1 MKRGKK
7 KGKRECS
14 PVEEDGE
21 EMNARFGPEEPDRM
35 VPPSNA
41 PPSRGEP
48 EGGGVPVQTDSP
60 DNGVS
65 GRGWPNLMARKA
77 SPFTRS

>member
-1 MKRGKK
+1 MQRGKK
-7 KGKRECS
+7 EGKRKCS
-14 PVEEDGE
+14 PVDEDGE
-21 EMNARFGPEEPDRM
+21 EMSARYGPEEPDRM
-35 VPPSNA
+35 VPPPHA
-41 PPSRGEP
+41 TPSRGGP

-77 SPFTRS
+77 SPSTRS

>member
-41 PPSRGEP
+41 PFYGDA
-48 EGGGVPVQTDSP
+48 GI
-60 DNGVS
+60 
-65 GRGWPNLMARKA
+65 A
-77 SPFTRS
+77 